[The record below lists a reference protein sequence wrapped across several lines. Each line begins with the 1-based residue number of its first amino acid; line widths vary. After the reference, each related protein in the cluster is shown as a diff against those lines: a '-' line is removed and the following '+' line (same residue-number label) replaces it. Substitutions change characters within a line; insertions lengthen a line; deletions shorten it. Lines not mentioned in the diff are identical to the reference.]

1 LYGIILSVIKTISGR
16 LIFNMKKE
24 EVVLTDDSISVK
36 RKSFCK
42 RWNIVELDEDEDN
55 NKIKIR
61 VLSAI
66 TKILNVANRPS
77 DFEIKI
83 YNNDDFLDD
92 YCCEVSM
99 ILGIEN
105 RSNSFD
111 NFELKDLYKFLLKL
125 DLNNEDDYNKFLWYL
140 EITLNYDFGRYV
152 DKSEL
157 VNKIVEALK
166 LSNANVKILKKEN
179 DYELYPVRIE
189 FLDEP
194 LIIDNLIWLDKYKI
208 TKEHFSS
215 AIKVQRK
222 KQNYRN
228 IVDELR
234 FSLESFFQQLFSNK
248 KSLENQKN
256 NIGEFLKNN
265 NISTII
271 SNMYIKLF
279 DLYTVYNND
288 NAKHGDNI
296 TEQEIDYLIYL
307 TGSFIRLIL
316 QVEEAKQEAKER

>member
-1 LYGIILSVIKTISGR
+1 
-16 LIFNMKKE
+16 MKNE
-24 EVVLTDDSISVK
+24 EVKLNNDSIYIK
-36 RKSFCK
+36 RKAFCK
-42 RWNIVELDEDEDN
+42 RWNIIELNEDDN
-55 NKIKIR
+55 QIKIR
-61 VLSAI
+61 CLSAI
-66 TKILNVANRPS
+66 TKLLNIANRPS
-77 DFEIKI
+77 DFEISI
-83 YNNDDFLDD
+83 YNKDDFLDD

-105 RSNSFD
+105 RSNTFN

-125 DLNNEDDYNKFLWYL
+125 DLNNEDDYNMFLWYL
-140 EITLNYDFGRYV
+140 EITLNYDFGRYI
-152 DKSEL
+152 DKSNL
-157 VNKIVEALK
+157 VNKVVEALQ

-179 DYELYPVRIE
+179 DYELYPIHIE

-194 LIIDNLIWLDKYKI
+194 LVIDNLIWLDKYKI

-215 AIKVQRK
+215 AVKMQRK

-228 IVDELR
+228 IIDELR

-248 KSLENQKN
+248 KTLENQKN
-256 NIGEFLKNN
+256 NVGEFLKNN
-265 NISTII
+265 NISTTI

-316 QVEEAKQEAKER
+316 QIEESKKEVKE

>member
-1 LYGIILSVIKTISGR
+1 
-16 LIFNMKKE
+16 MKNE
-24 EVVLTDDSISVK
+24 EVKLNNDSIYIK
-36 RKSFCK
+36 RKAFCK
-42 RWNIVELDEDEDN
+42 RWNIIELNEDN
-55 NKIKIR
+55 NQIKIR
-61 VLSAI
+61 CLSAI
-66 TKILNVANRPS
+66 TKLLNIANRPS
-77 DFEIKI
+77 DFEISI
-83 YNNDDFLDD
+83 YNKDDFLDD

-105 RSNSFD
+105 RLNTFN

-125 DLNNEDDYNKFLWYL
+125 DLNNEDDYNMFLWYL
-140 EITLNYDFGRYV
+140 EITLNYDFGRYI
-152 DKSEL
+152 DKSKL
-157 VNKIVEALK
+157 VNKVVEALQ

-179 DYELYPVRIE
+179 DYELYPIHIE
-189 FLDEP
+189 LLDEP
-194 LIIDNLIWLDKYKI
+194 LVIDNLIWLDKYKI

-215 AIKVQRK
+215 AVKMQRK

-228 IVDELR
+228 IIDELR

-248 KSLENQKN
+248 KTLENQKN
-256 NIGEFLKNN
+256 NVGEFLKNN
-265 NISTII
+265 NISTTI

-307 TGSFIRLIL
+307 TGSFIRLVL
-316 QVEEAKQEAKER
+316 QIEESKKEVKE

>member
-1 LYGIILSVIKTISGR
+1 
-16 LIFNMKKE
+16 MKKE
-24 EVVLTDDSISVK
+24 EVKLNNDSIYIK
-36 RKSFCK
+36 RKAFYK
-42 RWNIVELDEDEDN
+42 RWNIIESNEDN
-55 NKIKIR
+55 NQIKIR
-61 VLSAI
+61 CLSAI
-66 TKILNVANRPS
+66 TKILNIANRPS
-77 DFEIKI
+77 DFDISI
-83 YNNDDFLDD
+83 YNSDDFLDD

-105 RSNSFD
+105 KSDTFK
-111 NFELKDLYKFLLKL
+111 NFELKDLYKYLLKL
-125 DLNNEDDYNKFLWYL
+125 DLNKEDDYKRFLWYL
-140 EITLNYDFGRYV
+140 EITLNYDFGRYI
-152 DKSEL
+152 DKNEL
-157 VNKIVEALK
+157 VNKVVEALK

-179 DYELYPVRIE
+179 DYELYPIHIE

-194 LIIDNLIWLDKYKI
+194 LVIDNLIWLDKYKI

-215 AIKVQRK
+215 AVKMQRK

-307 TGSFIRLIL
+307 TGSFIRLVL
-316 QVEEAKQEAKER
+316 QIEESKKEVKE

>member
-1 LYGIILSVIKTISGR
+1 
-16 LIFNMKKE
+16 MKKE
-24 EVVLTDDSISVK
+24 EVKLNNDSIYIK
-36 RKSFCK
+36 RKAFYK
-42 RWNIVELDEDEDN
+42 RWNIIESNEDN
-55 NKIKIR
+55 NQIKIR
-61 VLSAI
+61 CLSAI
-66 TKILNVANRPS
+66 TKILNMANRPS
-77 DFEIKI
+77 DFDISI
-83 YNNDDFLDD
+83 YNNVDFLND

-105 RSNSFD
+105 KSNTFK
-111 NFELKDLYKFLLKL
+111 NFELKDLYKYLLKL
-125 DLNNEDDYNKFLWYL
+125 DLNKEDDYKRFLWYL
-140 EITLNYDFGRYV
+140 EITLNYDFGRYI
-152 DKSEL
+152 DKNEL
-157 VNKIVEALK
+157 VNKVVEALK

-179 DYELYPVRIE
+179 DYELYPIHIE

-194 LIIDNLIWLDKYKI
+194 LVIDNLIWLDKYKT

-215 AIKVQRK
+215 AVKMQRK

-307 TGSFIRLIL
+307 TGSFIRLVL
-316 QVEEAKQEAKER
+316 QIEESKKEVKE

>member
-1 LYGIILSVIKTISGR
+1 
-16 LIFNMKKE
+16 MKKE
-24 EVVLTDDSISVK
+24 EVKLNNDSIYIK
-36 RKSFCK
+36 RKAFCK
-42 RWNIVELDEDEDN
+42 RWNIIELNEDN
-55 NKIKIR
+55 NQIKIR
-61 VLSAI
+61 CLSAI
-66 TKILNVANRPS
+66 TKILNIANRPS
-77 DFEIKI
+77 DFDISI

-105 RSNSFD
+105 KSDTFK
-111 NFELKDLYKFLLKL
+111 NFELKDLYKYLLKL
-125 DLNNEDDYNKFLWYL
+125 DLNKEDDYKRFLWYL
-140 EITLNYDFGRYV
+140 EITLNYDFGRYI
-152 DKSEL
+152 DKNEL
-157 VNKIVEALK
+157 VNKVVEALK

-179 DYELYPVRIE
+179 DYELYPIHIE

-194 LIIDNLIWLDKYKI
+194 LVIDNLIWLDKYKI

-215 AIKVQRK
+215 AVKMQRK

-248 KSLENQKN
+248 KTLENQKN

-307 TGSFIRLIL
+307 TGSFIRLVL
-316 QVEEAKQEAKER
+316 QIEESKKEVKE

>member
-1 LYGIILSVIKTISGR
+1 
-16 LIFNMKKE
+16 MKKE
-24 EVVLTDDSISVK
+24 EVKLNNDSIYIK
-36 RKSFCK
+36 RKAFYK
-42 RWNIVELDEDEDN
+42 RWNIIESNEDN
-55 NKIKIR
+55 NQIKIR
-61 VLSAI
+61 CLSAI
-66 TKILNVANRPS
+66 TKILNIANRPS
-77 DFEIKI
+77 DFDISV
-83 YNNDDFLDD
+83 YNNDDFLND

-105 RSNSFD
+105 KSNTFK
-111 NFELKDLYKFLLKL
+111 NFELKDLYKYLLKL
-125 DLNNEDDYNKFLWYL
+125 DLNKEDDYKRFLWYL
-140 EITLNYDFGRYV
+140 EITLNYDFGRYI
-152 DKSEL
+152 DKNEL
-157 VNKIVEALK
+157 VNKVVEALK

-179 DYELYPVRIE
+179 DYELYPIHIE

-194 LIIDNLIWLDKYKI
+194 LVIDNLIWLDKYKI

-215 AIKVQRK
+215 AVKMQRK

-248 KSLENQKN
+248 KTLENQKN
-256 NIGEFLKNN
+256 NVGEFLKNN
-265 NISTII
+265 NISTTI

-307 TGSFIRLIL
+307 TGSFIRLVL
-316 QVEEAKQEAKER
+316 QIEESKKEVKE

>member
-1 LYGIILSVIKTISGR
+1 
-16 LIFNMKKE
+16 MKKE
-24 EVVLTDDSISVK
+24 EVKLNNDSIYIK
-36 RKSFCK
+36 RKAFYK
-42 RWNIVELDEDEDN
+42 RWNIIESNEDN
-55 NKIKIR
+55 NQIKIR
-61 VLSAI
+61 CLSAI
-66 TKILNVANRPS
+66 TKILNIANRPS
-77 DFEIKI
+77 DFDISI

-105 RSNSFD
+105 KSDTFK
-111 NFELKDLYKFLLKL
+111 NFELKDLYKYLLKL
-125 DLNNEDDYNKFLWYL
+125 DLNKEDDYKRFLWYL
-140 EITLNYDFGRYV
+140 EITLNYDFGRYI
-152 DKSEL
+152 DKNEL
-157 VNKIVEALK
+157 VNKVVEALK

-179 DYELYPVRIE
+179 DYELYPIHIE

-194 LIIDNLIWLDKYKI
+194 LVIDNLIWLDKYKI

-215 AIKVQRK
+215 AVKMQRK

-248 KSLENQKN
+248 KTLENQKN

-307 TGSFIRLIL
+307 TGSFIRLVL
-316 QVEEAKQEAKER
+316 QIEESKKEVKE

>member
-1 LYGIILSVIKTISGR
+1 
-16 LIFNMKKE
+16 MKNE
-24 EVVLTDDSISVK
+24 EVKLDNDSIYIR
-36 RKSFCK
+36 RKAFCK
-42 RWNIVELDEDEDN
+42 RWNIIELNEDN
-55 NKIKIR
+55 NQIKIR
-61 VLSAI
+61 CLSVIA
-66 TKILNVANRPS
+66 KLLNIANRPA
-77 DFEIKI
+77 DFEINI
-83 YNNDDFLDD
+83 YNNDNFLDD

-125 DLNNEDDYNKFLWYL
+125 DLNNEDDYNMFLWYL

-157 VNKIVEALK
+157 VNKVVEALK

-179 DYELYPVRIE
+179 DYKLYPIHIT

-194 LIIDNLIWLDKYKI
+194 LVIDNLMWLDKYKI

-215 AIKVQRK
+215 AVKMQRK

-256 NIGEFLKNN
+256 NIGKFLKNN
-265 NISTII
+265 NISTTI

-307 TGSFIRLIL
+307 TGSFIRLII
-316 QVEEAKQEAKER
+316 QIEESKKEVKE

>member
-1 LYGIILSVIKTISGR
+1 
-16 LIFNMKKE
+16 MKNE
-24 EVVLTDDSISVK
+24 EVKLNNDSIYIR
-36 RKSFCK
+36 RKAFCK
-42 RWNIVELDEDEDN
+42 RWNIIELNEDN
-55 NKIKIR
+55 NQIKIR
-61 VLSAI
+61 CLSAI
-66 TKILNVANRPS
+66 TKLLNIANRPS
-77 DFEIKI
+77 DFEISI
-83 YNNDDFLDD
+83 YNNDDFLND

-105 RSNSFD
+105 RSNTFN

-125 DLNNEDDYNKFLWYL
+125 DLNNEDDYNMFLWYL
-140 EITLNYDFGRYV
+140 EITLNYDFGRFV

-157 VNKIVEALK
+157 VNKVVEALK
-166 LSNANVKILKKEN
+166 LSNANVKILKREN
-179 DYELYPVRIE
+179 DYELYPIHIE

-194 LIIDNLIWLDKYKI
+194 LVIDNLIWLDKYKI

-215 AIKVQRK
+215 AVKMQRK

-228 IVDELR
+228 IVDALR

-256 NIGEFLKNN
+256 NVGKFFKNN
-265 NISTII
+265 NISTTI

-316 QVEEAKQEAKER
+316 QIEESKKEVKE

>member
-1 LYGIILSVIKTISGR
+1 
-16 LIFNMKKE
+16 MKNE
-24 EVVLTDDSISVK
+24 EVKLNNDSIYIR
-36 RKSFCK
+36 RKAFCK
-42 RWNIVELDEDEDN
+42 RWNIIELNEDN
-55 NKIKIR
+55 NQIKIR
-61 VLSAI
+61 CLSAI
-66 TKILNVANRPS
+66 TKLLNIVNRPS
-77 DFEIKI
+77 DFKISI

-92 YCCEVSM
+92 YCCEISM

-105 RSNSFD
+105 RSNTFN
-111 NFELKDLYKFLLKL
+111 NFELKDLYKLLLKL
-125 DLNNEDDYNKFLWYL
+125 DLNKEDDYNMFLWYL

-157 VNKIVEALK
+157 VNKVVEALK

-179 DYELYPVRIE
+179 DYELYPIHIE

-194 LIIDNLIWLDKYKI
+194 LVIDNLIWLDKYKI

-215 AIKVQRK
+215 AVKIQRK

-256 NIGEFLKNN
+256 NVGEFLKNN
-265 NISTII
+265 NISTTI

-316 QVEEAKQEAKER
+316 QIEESKKEVKE

>member
-1 LYGIILSVIKTISGR
+1 
-16 LIFNMKKE
+16 MKKE
-24 EVVLTDDSISVK
+24 EVKLNNDSIYIK
-36 RKSFCK
+36 RKAFYK
-42 RWNIVELDEDEDN
+42 RWNIIESNEDN
-55 NKIKIR
+55 NQIKIR
-61 VLSAI
+61 CLSAI
-66 TKILNVANRPS
+66 TKILNIANRPS
-77 DFEIKI
+77 DFDISI
-83 YNNDDFLDD
+83 YNSDDFLDD

-105 RSNSFD
+105 KSDNFK
-111 NFELKDLYKFLLKL
+111 NFELKDLYKYLLKL
-125 DLNNEDDYNKFLWYL
+125 DLNKEDDYKRFLWYL
-140 EITLNYDFGRYV
+140 EITLNYDFGRYI
-152 DKSEL
+152 DKNEL
-157 VNKIVEALK
+157 VNKVVEALK

-179 DYELYPVRIE
+179 DYELYPIHIE

-194 LIIDNLIWLDKYKI
+194 LVIDNLIWLDKYKI

-215 AIKVQRK
+215 AVKMQRK

-307 TGSFIRLIL
+307 TGSFIRLVL
-316 QVEEAKQEAKER
+316 QIEESKKEVKE